1 MMTIP
6 IFFKVFENILV
17 VLPQLEYRSIIRLN
31 EILVTQMNTWPLLK
45 VKLVAEDT
53 ALQQRLNRDT
63 HLHDLHEVLLK

>member
-1 MMTIP
+1 MTIP
-6 IFFKVFENILV
+6 IFFKVFEHILV

>member
-1 MMTIP
+1 MTIP
-6 IFFKVFENILV
+6 IFFKVFEDILV